1 MLKLQI
7 LQKETDIVGAAASG
21 LCLLHCLATP
31 FLFIAQAGSVVHHA
45 ESPSWWNLIDV
56 LMLIVSLFAVYWA
69 VKNTSK
75 QWIKYALSASWIFLA
90 LIILNEKFEG
100 FHLVEELIYIPTLSL
115 VLFHLY
121 NRKYCNCKDEECNTP
136 PNKT

>member
-1 MLKLQI
+1 M
-7 LQKETDIVGAAASG
+7 V
-21 LCLLHCLATP
+21 
-31 FLFIAQAGSVVHHA
+31 FIAQAGSVVHHA
-45 ESPSWWNLIDV
+45 ESPLWWNLIDV

-75 QWIKYALSASWIFLA
+75 RWIKYALSASWIFLA

-121 NRKYCNCKDEECNTP
+121 NRKYCHCKDEESCTTP
-136 PNKT
+136 E